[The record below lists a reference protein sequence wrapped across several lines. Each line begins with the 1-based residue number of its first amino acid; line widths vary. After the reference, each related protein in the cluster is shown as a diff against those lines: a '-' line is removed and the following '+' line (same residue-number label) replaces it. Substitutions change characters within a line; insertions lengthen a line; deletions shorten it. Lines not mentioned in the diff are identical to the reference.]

1 MGRFISSDD
10 YPTTGQ
16 GLTGNN
22 MFAYCGNNPV
32 SREDDGGD
40 FWNIVIGAAVG
51 AIVSGVT
58 AAIDTYV
65 STGSVDWTQVVI
77 SSAVGAI
84 SGGVAATGLGTIAQA
99 SITALTSA
107 AGSVATDI
115 HARNQNENAG
125 RITWKEVGQMGL
137 RALGSA
143 AIGFG
148 SSVFGTAAGK
158 MASDRLAEKG
168 ASMVFRGKI
177 GAGCWT
183 KAQASNMV
191 KQGKTLINTAR
202 GISSVVGTI
211 FTWPTATAL
220 SQGMS

>member
-1 MGRFISSDD
+1 
-10 YPTTGQ
+10 
-16 GLTGNN
+16 

-32 SREDDGGD
+32 SREDDGGE

-51 AIVSGVT
+51 ALVSGVT
-58 AAIDTYV
+58 TAIDTYI
-65 STGSVDWTQVVI
+65 STGSVDWTQVAI

-99 SITALTSA
+99 SISAIASA

-115 HARNQNENAG
+115 HSRSKSGNAG
-125 RITWKEVGQMGL
+125 RVTWKEAGQIAL
-137 RALGSA
+137 RAMGSA

-158 MASDRLAEKG
+158 MASDKLADKG

-191 KQGKTLINTAR
+191 KQGKTIINTAR
-202 GISSVVGTI
+202 GISSVVGTL
-211 FTWPTATAL
+211 FTWPTATVL
-220 SQGMS
+220 SMSMS